1 MDFNLNNKGEI
12 KEKKS
17 IYEKENIF
25 HIIKDG
31 WDILSSEF
39 DIIVNNV
46 KSFNDSLDENR
57 KKNFKLIIS
66 SLEKFKDNFKNVI
79 FNISLTI
86 GNTSSI
92 SPSKTKNE
100 ENLNLS
106 VKNSYDNIY
115 NEFLEIE
122 SLTKNIIQNQEKLEK
137 NRYKHFEKIEN
148 KLQGY
153 LDEINKFDYE
163 KINQNYNIFDSSD
176 DLDINEKINLILQKS
191 NEVEKY
197 NPLEFNYI
205 DSGIDNINDEKEICE
220 EYQVERIVLGYPRN
234 MDDSEGFRCEDTLE
248 FKKLLEK
255 RVTIPIELMDERLT
269 TVYADEILEE
279 SGVAKKNRKKVIDQ
293 IAAAIILQDYLDNRS

>member
-220 EYQVERIVLGYPRN
+220 EYY
-234 MDDSEGFRCEDTLE
+234 SENSLDKDNS
-248 FKKLLEK
+248 KK
-255 RVTIPIELMDERLT
+255 
-269 TVYADEILEE
+269 
-279 SGVAKKNRKKVIDQ
+279 S
-293 IAAAIILQDYLDNRS
+293 S